1 MNTGCPEGLQLRARF
16 ESALRE
22 WGWFDAYERAV
33 EILPLG
39 LQRVAEFQKQ
49 VNCAESELTRARYAY
64 AEHMGRCLL
73 CSRGLIV
80 SDAISAIREK
90 LKKVSEEAGA

>member
-1 MNTGCPEGLQLRARF
+1 MNTGCPEGLQLRRRF

-39 LQRVAEFQKQ
+39 LQRVAEFQRQ
-49 VNCAESELTRARYAY
+49 VKNAESELARARYAY
-64 AEHMGRCLL
+64 SEHMGHCVS
-73 CSRGLIV
+73 CSRDLIV
-80 SDAISAIREK
+80 PDAISIVREK
-90 LKKVSEEAGA
+90 LNKVSEESGV